1 MNQYHLCFGLLT
13 VATILLWGRPA
24 PSTLQQNGSPV
35 TPPSQD
41 FKSRSSGNRVFR
53 SADGLLH
60 LTTSYIPHNPE
71 VYLKST
77 YSPPSGAK
85 KVESTIKT
93 SFWPTCVR
101 PIANGM
107 VLVAGKNRRSGATV
121 IEVWT
126 MNPPTL
132 FPASTPGGQPTLVP
146 GSIADINPV
155 YKGNEAGKLLV
166 RKALPHRGVPGGAII
181 QFDDSRDLYA
191 LNTASGVM
199 TPIASPDATRA
210 ASLGC
215 FHAPLLS
222 QTNRD
227 AAGELVQGGY
237 VYEFGIRGAANNIPS
252 RVQFFDSDKNGSIDA
267 MHTLTIQEWT
277 AAGYAN
283 SSAWV
288 QHDF

>member
-1 MNQYHLCFGLLT
+1 MAQA
-13 VATILLWGRPA
+13 VP
-24 PSTLQQNGSPV
+24 QVGSPV

-41 FKSRSSGNRVFR
+41 FLGSSVSVSVHK
-53 SADGLLH
+53 SADRLLH
-60 LTTSYIPHNPE
+60 LTTLYIPQNPE
-71 VYLKST
+71 VYLTSV

-85 KVESTIKT
+85 KVGSTIKT

-155 YKGNEAGKLLV
+155 YSGNEAGKLLV
-166 RKALPHRGVPGGAII
+166 RQALPHRGVPGGAII

-210 ASLGC
+210 ASQGC

-222 QTNRD
+222 QTTGG
-227 AAGELVQGGY
+227 AAAELVQSGY
-237 VYEFGIRGAANNIPS
+237 VYEFRIRGAANNIPS